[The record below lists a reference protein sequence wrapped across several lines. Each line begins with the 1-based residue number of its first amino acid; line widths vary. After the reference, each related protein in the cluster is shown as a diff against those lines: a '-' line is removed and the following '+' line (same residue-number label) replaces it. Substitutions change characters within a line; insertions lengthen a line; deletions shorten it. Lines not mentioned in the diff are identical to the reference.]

1 MLLKNG
7 VARVCAVAGGIN
19 GALAIA
25 AAAYGRHQVADEYS
39 REILSIAAS
48 YQLGHAIA
56 LIGVACLAE
65 LSEASWASPAGVAA
79 ACFATGTALFCGAL
93 YILGIGGLLVIEG
106 AAPVGGLL
114 LIFGWLALTFIGLR
128 RVGARR
134 DR

>member
-7 VARVCAVAGGIN
+7 VARVSTVVGGIN

-25 AAAYGRHQVADEYS
+25 AAAYGRHQLGDEYS
-39 REILSIAAS
+39 REIFSIAAS

-56 LIGVACLAE
+56 LLGVACLAE

-79 ACFATGTALFCGAL
+79 ASFATGTALFSGTL
-93 YILGIGGLLVIEG
+93 YVLGIGGLLVIEG

-114 LIFGWLALTFIGLR
+114 LIFGWLVLAFIGIR
-128 RVGARR
+128 GMGARR
-134 DR
+134 GR